1 MEKLLG
7 SAFVRIRSHL
17 TRAGHTVIYVQA
29 NAGGHLSTEEKA
41 VAPLSSLLRL
51 TSNGPQVS
59 LLVWTMEMA
68 LHLPTEDRRLVWIVD
83 FETPSVSVFVPE
95 LSIL

>member
-1 MEKLLG
+1 MVRVLRKRRLNVNDSTAALIHTLEWRKTFLPTLGWPQMEKLLG

-41 VAPLSSLLRL
+41 VAPHSSLL
-51 TSNGPQVS
+51 
-59 LLVWTMEMA
+59 
-68 LHLPTEDRRLVWIVD
+68 
-83 FETPSVSVFVPE
+83 
-95 LSIL
+95 